1 MKNQT
6 RILSLLILACLIFL
20 ISCTKETIIEPDNVI
35 STWYELHKNP
45 NTLETVQWDKMT
57 TLQLSD
63 SSIAYSVPAKDSV
76 NFKELVFFK
85 EVGKQEAVYK
95 VYSPLKNGLELKV
108 YSLSGILLKNGI
120 INRRSS
126 KKYSSSFREMRKDI
140 EIGTLLD
147 EVIVTAPKLSGSDW
161 SAWTGVHY
169 GGGGDYSQ
177 GYLPYFG
184 SGGGGGGNSSPMNF
198 SDYNY
203 SKITNNLT
211 NPCFIQVL
219 QELQAGNA
227 YGRVGEILRKF
238 GLENSGLNFTINEK
252 EIPIS
257 YSKTKVN
264 GLEYDIVNRNF
275 GNTID
280 NTISLNPVTLNQA
293 SKEFIAA
300 TILHEMLHVY
310 INIDGLT
317 EHNQII
323 ENYTNGISEMLIS
336 IYHMSPV
343 EAKNISYSGLR
354 STGFYTKNILSNS
367 ILHNSINLS
376 ISNYANYLNNMNHGT
391 YCKN

>member
-1 MKNQT
+1 MKNQIS
-6 RILSLLILACLIFL
+6 ILSGLILTCVISLL
-20 ISCTKETIIEPDNVI
+20 SCTKETIIEPENSI
-35 STWYELHKNP
+35 STWYGLNKNP
-45 NTLETVQWDKMT
+45 ASLEVVQWDKMI

-63 SSIAYSVPAKDSV
+63 SSLAYSVPVRDSA
-76 NFKELVFFK
+76 NIKELIFFIDA
-85 EVGKQEAVYK
+85 GKQEAVYK
-95 VYSPLKNGLELKV
+95 IYSPLKNGLELKV
-108 YSLSGILLKNGI
+108 YSISGILLKNGI
-120 INRRSS
+120 ISRPPSR
-126 KKYSSSFREMRKDI
+126 KKSNIPYREMRNDI
-140 EIGTLLD
+140 EVGTMLN
-147 EVIVTAPKLSGSDW
+147 EVIVTAPRLNGSDW
-161 SAWTGVHY
+161 SAWTDVHY
-169 GGGGDYSQ
+169 GGSEDYSQ

-184 SGGGGGGNSSPMNF
+184 GGGGGGNSSPINF

-203 SKITNNLT
+203 TKITNNLT

-219 QELQAGNA
+219 EELQAGNA

-252 EIPIS
+252 ELPIS
-257 YSKTKVN
+257 YYKTKVN
-264 GLEYDIVNRNF
+264 GLEYDTINRIF
-275 GNTID
+275 GNTVD

-336 IYHMSPV
+336 IYHMHPS

-354 STGFYTKNILSNS
+354 STGFYTKNILPNS

-376 ISNYANYLNNMNHGT
+376 ISNYANYLNNMNHGK
-391 YCKN
+391 YCNN

>member
-6 RILSLLILACLIFL
+6 RILSLLILACLVFL

-57 TLQLSD
+57 TLQLSN
-63 SSIAYSVPAKDSV
+63 SSTAYSVPAKDSV
-76 NFKELVFFK
+76 NFKELIFFK
-85 EVGKQEAVYK
+85 EQGKQEAVYK
-95 VYSPLKNGLELKV
+95 VYSPLKNGLELNV

-126 KKYSSSFREMRKDI
+126 KKYSSPFLEMRKDI

-161 SAWTGVHY
+161 SAWTGFHY

-184 SGGGGGGNSSPMNF
+184 SGGGGGLNSGPMNF

-227 YGRVGEILRKF
+227 YGRVGEILRKY
-238 GLENSGLNFTINEK
+238 GINNSGMNFTINDNE
-252 EIPIS
+252 EPESIVNIM
-257 YSKTKVN
+257 VN
-264 GLEYDIVNRNF
+264 GVSAEGVKKVF
-275 GNTID
+275 GSTI
-280 NTISLNPVTLNQA
+280 NGVITINKSTMRHA

-300 TILHEMLHVY
+300 TILHEMLHVF
-310 INIDGLT
+310 IKGNSPK
-317 EHNQII
+317 EHDIII
-323 ENYTNGISEMLIS
+323 EQYSTSITKEILGVYNINPESGIYLAFTGLNSSTFYTN
-336 IYHMSPV
+336 
-343 EAKNISYSGLR
+343 NINPNSQ
-354 STGFYTKNILSNS
+354 ILNS
-367 ILHNSINLS
+367 VNLT
-376 ISNYANYLNNMNHGT
+376 IANYANFNQTNQYGT

>member
-1 MKNQT
+1 MKNQIS
-6 RILSLLILACLIFL
+6 ILSGLILTCVISLL
-20 ISCTKETIIEPDNVI
+20 SCTKETTIEPENSI
-35 STWYELHKNP
+35 STWYGLNKNP
-45 NTLETVQWDKMT
+45 ASLEVVQWNKMI

-63 SSIAYSVPAKDSV
+63 SSLAYSVPVRDSA
-76 NFKELVFFK
+76 NIKELIFFIDA
-85 EVGKQEAVYK
+85 GKQEAVYK
-95 VYSPLKNGLELKV
+95 IYSPLKNGLELKV
-108 YSLSGILLKNGI
+108 YSISGILLKNGI
-120 INRRSS
+120 ISRPSV
-126 KKYSSSFREMRKDI
+126 KKSSSSFREMKKEI

-147 EVIVTAPKLSGSDW
+147 EVIVNAPKLSGSDW
-161 SAWTGVHY
+161 STWTEVHY

-184 SGGGGGGNSSPMNF
+184 SGGGGGNSSPLNF

-203 SKITNNLT
+203 AKITNNLT

-219 QELQAGNA
+219 EELQAGNA
-227 YGRVGEILRKF
+227 YGKVGEILRKF

-336 IYHMSPV
+336 IYHMSSS
-343 EAKNISYSGLR
+343 EAKNISFSGLR
-354 STGFYTKNILSNS
+354 STGFYTKNILPNS

-376 ISNYANYLNNMNHGT
+376 ISNYANYLINMNHGT

>member
-1 MKNQT
+1 M
-6 RILSLLILACLIFL
+6 I
-20 ISCTKETIIEPDNVI
+20 
-35 STWYELHKNP
+35 
-45 NTLETVQWDKMT
+45 

-63 SSIAYSVPAKDSV
+63 SSLAYSVPVRDSA
-76 NFKELVFFK
+76 NIKELIFFIDA
-85 EVGKQEAVYK
+85 GKQEAVYK
-95 VYSPLKNGLELKV
+95 IYSPLKNGLELKV

-120 INRRSS
+120 ISRPSVNKS
-126 KKYSSSFREMRKDI
+126 SSSFREMKKEI

-147 EVIVTAPKLSGSDW
+147 EVIVTAPKLSGGDW
-161 SAWTGVHY
+161 STWTEVHY

-184 SGGGGGGNSSPMNF
+184 SGGGGGNSSPLNF

-203 SKITNNLT
+203 AKITNNLT

-219 QELQAGNA
+219 EELQAGNA

-280 NTISLNPVTLNQA
+280 NTITLNPVTLNQA

-336 IYHMSPV
+336 IYHMSSS
-343 EAKNISYSGLR
+343 EAKNISFSGLR
-354 STGFYTKNILSNS
+354 STGFYTKNILPNS

>member
-211 NPCFIQVL
+211 NPCFIEVL

-264 GLEYDIVNRNF
+264 GLEYDIVNRIF
-275 GNTID
+275 GNTVD

>member
-1 MKNQT
+1 MKNQIS
-6 RILSLLILACLIFL
+6 ILSGLILTCVISLL
-20 ISCTKETIIEPDNVI
+20 SCTKETIIEPENSI
-35 STWYELHKNP
+35 STWYGLNKNP
-45 NTLETVQWDKMT
+45 ASLEVVQWNKMI

-63 SSIAYSVPAKDSV
+63 SSLAYSVPVRDSA
-76 NFKELVFFK
+76 NIKELIFFIDA
-85 EVGKQEAVYK
+85 GKQEAVYK
-95 VYSPLKNGLELKV
+95 IYSPLKNGLELKV

-120 INRRSS
+120 ISRPSVDKS
-126 KKYSSSFREMRKDI
+126 SSSFREMKKEI

-147 EVIVTAPKLSGSDW
+147 EVIVTAPKLSGGDW
-161 SAWTGVHY
+161 STWTEVHY

-184 SGGGGGGNSSPMNF
+184 SGGGGGNSSPLNF

-203 SKITNNLT
+203 AKITNNLT

-219 QELQAGNA
+219 EELQAGNA

-280 NTISLNPVTLNQA
+280 NTITLNPVTLNQA

-336 IYHMSPV
+336 IYHMSSS
-343 EAKNISYSGLR
+343 EAKNISFSGLR
-354 STGFYTKNILSNS
+354 STGFYTKNILPNS